1 MRRIGF
7 AVLFVLGFGA
17 AGAMSAAVVAETT
30 TGTTSTGTTSTGTT
44 STATTSTGTGTTG
57 TGTTGTT
64 TTGTTTT
71 GTTTRVTTTTPA
83 PRRLP
88 SRVRIAGV
96 SVGGLT
102 PEAATALVEQSVQ
115 EPLDVRVSGRR
126 LTPSA
131 EALGA
136 TAYVRG
142 AVARA
147 RVARPGSAVP
157 LVVVV
162 KGAAVRDYVARLA
175 KRFDRAPVDAQLAL
189 RNLAPLITRD
199 VPGRRLA
206 RNDSVRLIIGALR
219 ANRRG
224 PVKLHLESLAPTVT
238 RKAFGA
244 VIVIHR
250 GSNHLSLYRGMDPW
264 RTFGV
269 ATGQSVYP
277 TPLGR
282 FQIAVKWRNPWW
294 YPPDSPWAQGLDP
307 VPPGPG
313 NPLGTRWMG
322 LTAPGIGIHGTPDS
336 ASIGYSA
343 SHGCIRMLVPQAE
356 WLFDHVD
363 LGTPVFIVAQ

>member
-1 MRRIGF
+1 
-7 AVLFVLGFGA
+7 
-17 AGAMSAAVVAETT
+17 
-30 TGTTSTGTTSTGTT
+30 
-44 STATTSTGTGTTG
+44 
-57 TGTTGTT
+57 
-64 TTGTTTT
+64 
-71 GTTTRVTTTTPA
+71 
-83 PRRLP
+83 
-88 SRVRIAGV
+88 
-96 SVGGLT
+96 VGGLT
-102 PEAATALVEQSVQ
+102 PEAATQLVEESFE
-115 EPLDVRVSGRR
+115 EPLDVRVAGRR
-126 LTPSA
+126 LTPTA
-131 EALGA
+131 QHLGA
-136 TAYVRG
+136 IAYVRG

-147 RVARPGSAVP
+147 RVARPGSAVR
-157 LVVVV
+157 LVVGI

-175 KRFDRAPVDAQLAL
+175 QRFDRAPVDARLAL
-189 RNLAPLITRD
+189 RNLAPLVTRD

-206 RNDSVRLIIGALR
+206 RNDSVRLIIAALR

-224 PVKLHLESLAPTVT
+224 PVKLHLEPLAPTVT

-269 ATGQSVYP
+269 ATGQSIYP

-282 FQIAVKWRNPWW
+282 YQIAVKWRNPWW
-294 YPPDSPWAQGLDP
+294 YPPNSPWAEGLDP

-363 LGTPVFIVAQ
+363 IGTPVFIVAQ